1 MARRYEHR
9 RFTVNVVDH
18 LDKRVAVVTGGASG
32 IGAAL
37 VAAFSDA
44 GMRTVVA
51 DIDIDGAT
59 SVAERVSASGPAS
72 IAVAVDVADSASVD
86 ILADTAYEEF
96 GAVHVLCNNAGVLLF
111 KGFGDSII
119 EDWQWVYG
127 VNVMGTINGVT
138 AFLPRMQAG
147 GEAGHIFNT
156 SSIAALGATGIYGTS
171 KAAILSLTDALADE
185 LADTSIRASAL
196 LPGMVRSLI
205 TDAERNRPADMGRLI
220 NDPTREFAGLVGLEP
235 ETCAE
240 RVLQALHTGERYVFA
255 GIPEGAFDLETTQ
268 RRRFEELMAAI
279 DAGVVAEP
287 TTD

>member
-1 MARRYEHR
+1 
-9 RFTVNVVDH
+9 
-18 LDKRVAVVTGGASG
+18 VVTGGASG

-37 VAAFSDA
+37 VETFAAA

-51 DIDIDGAT
+51 DIDLDRAT
-59 SVAERVSASGPAS
+59 SVAAEASASGADS
-72 IAVAVDVADSASVD
+72 IPVHVDVADPASVQL
-86 ILADTAYEEF
+86 LADKAYEAF

-127 VNVMGTINGVT
+127 VNVMGTVHGVS

-147 GEAGHIFNT
+147 GEEGHIFNT

-185 LADTSIRASAL
+185 LADSPIRASAL

-205 TDAERNRPADMGRLI
+205 TDAERNRPADKGRLV

-235 ETCAE
+235 STCAE
-240 RVLQALHTGERYVFA
+240 RVLEALHTGERYVFA
-255 GIPEGAFDLETTQ
+255 GIPEGAFDLETAHT
-268 RRRFEELMAAI
+268 RRFTELMAAI
-279 DAGVVAEP
+279 QAGVVP
-287 TTD
+287 DKG